1 MGFRLYILMRKE
13 FLQFFRNLPL
23 IIIVLYCMT
32 IDVYSAGSISMDIH
46 DYPLAV
52 YDLSKTEESRQVIE
66 DLREPFFQ
74 ITHVLQQEDEIEPI
88 IESGAVAVVV
98 IFPED
103 FSRKMG
109 AGEPAQMQVLL
120 DGSISNSSELAAG
133 YIANIVARRNI
144 ELMMTKWNV
153 TPSAEQVVPQVVSA
167 KRNWYN
173 PNLLDRWNFSLMEFF
188 VDLTLI
194 GILLIAT
201 AMVNEKQFGTIEQLM
216 VTPLRTW
223 EIMVAKIVPM
233 VVVLFFASFISIF
246 VILVPVTG
254 IPFQGSVV
262 AFFFVTL
269 LYVTAISGLG
279 LMISTISSNLSDT
292 VLFSI
297 LVLVPIMFLSGAFVP
312 MEAMPNWMQT
322 LVHFSP
328 LKYYIDLGVG
338 IFLKGNSL
346 IFMWRELVALT
357 AIGAVSFTVGALRF
371 RKVFR

>member
-1 MGFRLYILMRKE
+1 MWFRLYILMRKE

-32 IDVYSAGSISMDIH
+32 IDVYSAGSVSMDIH

-52 YDLSKTEESRQVIE
+52 YDLSKTEESRQVLE
-66 DLREPFFQ
+66 DLREPYFT
-74 ITHVLQQEDEIEPI
+74 IKYVIEQEDEIVPL
-88 IESGAVAVVV
+88 IESGDVAVVV
-98 IFPED
+98 VFPAD

-109 AGEPAQMQVLL
+109 GGEPAQMQAIL

-144 ELMMTKWNV
+144 ELIATKWNV
-153 TPSAEQVVPQVVSA
+153 SDVAERMTPQINSV
-167 KRNWYN
+167 KRNFYN

-188 VDLTLI
+188 VDLALI
-194 GILLIAT
+194 GLLLIAT

-223 EIMVAKIVPM
+223 EIMIAKIIPM
-233 VVVLFFASFISIF
+233 VAVLFIASFICIF

-254 IPFQGSVV
+254 IPIEGSIF

-269 LYVTAISGLG
+269 LFVTSISGLG
-279 LMISTISSNLSDT
+279 LMVSTISTNLSDT

-297 LVLVPIMFLSGAFVP
+297 LLLVPIMFLSGAFVP
-312 MEAMPNWMQT
+312 IEAMPGWMRF

-338 IFLKGNSL
+338 IFLKGNGL
-346 IFMWRELVALT
+346 LFMWREFLALA
-357 AIGAVSFTVGALRF
+357 AIGAISFTVGAYRF